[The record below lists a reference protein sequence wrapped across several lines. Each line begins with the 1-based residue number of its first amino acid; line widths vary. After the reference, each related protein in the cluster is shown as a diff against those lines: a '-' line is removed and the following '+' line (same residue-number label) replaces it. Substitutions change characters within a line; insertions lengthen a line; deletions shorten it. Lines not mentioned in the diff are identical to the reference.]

1 LLDGDPEMAKQQE
14 RFFPYLV
21 GYVALYTDDLKT
33 AEAELTKTVGLSGNQ
48 NDPFFVCL
56 LAMTC
61 EKLGQADRAK
71 QLYRQAYPLA
81 TAHNPPAAF
90 TRPFVRKKLGL

>member
-1 LLDGDPEMAKQQE
+1 MAAQQE

-33 AEAELTKTVGLSGNQ
+33 AETELTKALSFSGNES
-48 NDPFFVCL
+48 DPFMTCL
-56 LAMTC
+56 LGITY

-71 QLYRQAYPLA
+71 AAYEKANTLA

-90 TRPFVRKKLGL
+90 VRRFVRAKVGAP